1 MAIKWD
7 DIKRDTG
14 EVGRGRREAVKQALE
29 DAMALADLREAR
41 KTTQVVLA
49 EAIGV
54 SQTRVSRIER
64 EDDLYISTLRR
75 YVQAL
80 GGQLELRAVFDDDE
94 VLLKS

>member
-1 MAIKWD
+1 
-7 DIKRDTG
+7 
-14 EVGRGRREAVKQALE
+14 
-29 DAMALADLREAR
+29 MALADLREAR